1 MLKVVIDFFNTDIPQ
16 YITEHRIE
24 IMGSLLLILFESFRR
39 EIEREQKAVR
49 AYFYRLCEHFA
60 HIKEKVPSTDELS
73 EMKKRFAKQFNVV
86 PECFPSK
93 TRARNGFLLFLET
106 TTKFPWETKLEVY
119 ADFLKYQSKFEENDQ
134 PVESKLLHPMNRN
147 SIKNVFAIFCGFY
160 ALGMIIETL
169 PTLFTLETFNNFP
182 MNLIGA
188 SIVIII
194 VAALTTFLYF
204 LFVLAYKYIRKM
216 YWKYLRN

>member
-1 MLKVVIDFFNTDIPQ
+1 MLKIVLVFFNTDLPQ

-24 IMGSLLLILFESFRR
+24 IMGSLLLILFESLRR

-93 TRARNGFLLFLET
+93 KRAGDGFLLFLET
-106 TTKFPWETKLEVY
+106 TTKFPWATKLEIY

-147 SIKNVFAIFCGFY
+147 SIKNIFSIFCGFY
-160 ALGMIIETL
+160 AIGMIIETL
-169 PTLFTLETFNNFP
+169 PSLFTLETFNNFP

-188 SIVIII
+188 SIVIIV
-194 VAALTTFLYF
+194 VATLATFLYF
-204 LFVLAYKYIRKM
+204 LFVLAHRYIRKM
-216 YWKYLRN
+216 YWNYLRN